1 MARDFFMEKVS
12 FKEAPDK
19 DERKCHVDVL
29 GKNLLS
35 RGNVGL
41 RRSEAEEC
49 LACSGKSRE
58 VCVRGKE
65 VRGPEFTGPCRL
77 W

>member
-1 MARDFFMEKVS
+1 MARDFFTEKVS

-41 RRSEAEEC
+41 RCSEA
-49 LACSGKSRE
+49 
-58 VCVRGKE
+58 
-65 VRGPEFTGPCRL
+65 
-77 W
+77 

>member
-1 MARDFFMEKVS
+1 MARDFFTEKVS

-29 GKNLLS
+29 GKRLLG

-41 RRSEAEEC
+41 RGYEAEER
-49 LACSGKSRE
+49 LACLGTSRK
-58 VCVRGKE
+58 VYVRGKE
-65 VRGPEFTGPCRL
+65 VRRPEFTGPCRL